1 MAIFDLL
8 ISFCGLKRL
17 EFHQKPIQPGVVKH
31 DKGKGYQQPTTCTYN
46 LELDIV
52 VLYVGLVSTFWTNL
66 QFPIFRFYNY

>member
-17 EFHQKPIQPGVVKH
+17 KFHQKPIQPGVVKH

-46 LELDIV
+46 LALN
-52 VLYVGLVSTFWTNL
+52 GA
-66 QFPIFRFYNY
+66 